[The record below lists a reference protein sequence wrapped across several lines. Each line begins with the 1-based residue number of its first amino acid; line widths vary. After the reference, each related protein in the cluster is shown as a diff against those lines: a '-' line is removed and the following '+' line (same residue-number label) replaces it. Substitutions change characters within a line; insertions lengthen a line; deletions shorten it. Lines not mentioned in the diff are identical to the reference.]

1 MKYRNEKYYSDHQN
15 EVSHE
20 DFYPAQ
26 VFKWTKGRYNRASE
40 AVEAGIVETKDRFL
54 RAAPLAALIAV
65 DELKVWENENPQYR
79 ERDEKWVVESVNPDR
94 DDVLEYKCSK
104 NNQ

>member
-1 MKYRNEKYYSDHQN
+1 VDWNLKDGDEYNIFQVVDWFAALYKDMKYRNEKYYSDHQN

-26 VFKWTKGRYNRASE
+26 VFNGLKGRYNRASE

-65 DELKVWENENPQYR
+65 DELKVWEN
-79 ERDEKWVVESVNPDR
+79 
-94 DDVLEYKCSK
+94 
-104 NNQ
+104 